1 MFLIV
6 VTFDFFSIGN
16 CLKCSDENTVE
27 KCECCCKPEEKTDDK
42 CCPEDKNP
50 ADHICYECDT
60 GTSVVL
66 EDKIV
71 PSNTN
76 LPHNHISA
84 DRPLEN
90 ANADLNLSDY
100 FILQE
105 YPESNHTIL
114 SITTILRI

>member
-6 VTFDFFSIGN
+6 VTFNSYSIGN
-16 CLKCSDENTVE
+16 CLKCSDENNVE
-27 KCECCCKPEEKTDDK
+27 KCECCCEPEEKTDDK

-50 ADHICYECDT
+50 ADHICYECDSET
-60 GTSVVL
+60 PVVF
-66 EDKIV
+66 EDKII
-71 PSNTN
+71 PLKTN
-76 LPHNHISA
+76 LPQSHVSA
-84 DRPLEN
+84 DQQWVY

-105 YPESNHTIL
+105 YPEPNQTIL